1 MFVVAPFP
9 PMVILTSAVIAV
21 ALVARRYG
29 CMNRLV
35 SASGLCLIVH
45 VISGVLAW
53 VPGAGVPTAAD
64 AAVTSAMDVSAIRAV
79 DAAYVKA
86 VMARDW
92 DKFAALLTTN
102 VVVMPPNEPTVVGR
116 EANLARVRSFNVAS
130 LEYAHMPGNIAG
142 ERSVAYLQGTYTIR
156 MTFPGAPQPFVDR
169 GKYLWILRKQA
180 TGAWLIDRIIWNT
193 DSPRENAG

>member
-1 MFVVAPFP
+1 MSRFGAITAHLVALPAALILGTPVAIAVGDAAGPAIDFHVHDTMFVVAPFP

-64 AAVTSAMDVSAIRAV
+64 AVVTSSSPELFLLYVASALAGSST
-79 DAAYVKA
+79 
-86 VMARDW
+86 
-92 DKFAALLTTN
+92 ALLGL
-102 VVVMPPNEPTVVGR
+102 VVSLWRSLRTREGVV
-116 EANLARVRSFNVAS
+116 
-130 LEYAHMPGNIAG
+130 P
-142 ERSVAYLQGTYTIR
+142 
-156 MTFPGAPQPFVDR
+156 
-169 GKYLWILRKQA
+169 
-180 TGAWLIDRIIWNT
+180 
-193 DSPRENAG
+193 